1 MKAQKHTE
9 RKSIKREVVT
19 FTISGA
25 VRISDMPESTV
36 RAAERR
42 GELATAR
49 DSAGRRFFDRAEIE
63 RYAAERVAKRQQ
75 VARQ

>member
-1 MKAQKHTE
+1 M
-9 RKSIKREVVT
+9 KREVVT

-25 VRISDMPESTV
+25 ARILDMPESTV

-42 GELATAR
+42 GELAAAR
-49 DSAGRRFFDRAEIE
+49 DSAGRRLFDCAEIE